1 MWVKVLAAMLIGTIA
16 LSFLTDI
23 YVIEQTY
30 RKAGRAIEHSLD
42 SGIVA
47 SGIVEDA
54 QEGIVRLEP
63 TALRDATKRE
73 FIRYMNLDDQLEN
86 KVLKDS
92 QFDVSVSYFD
102 SIPVVN
108 VKFKTNISFMIPDI
122 SYPITVNR
130 NISYESIY
138 K

>member
-1 MWVKVLAAMLIGTIA
+1 MWVKVLAVMLIGTIA
-16 LSFLTDI
+16 LSFLTDV

-54 QEGIVRLEP
+54 QEGIVRLEL
-63 TALRDATKRE
+63 TALKDATRRE
-73 FIRYMNLDDQLEN
+73 FIRYMNLDEQLEN
-86 KVLKDS
+86 KVMKDS

>member
-16 LSFLTDI
+16 LSFLTDV

-42 SGIVA
+42 SGIVE
-47 SGIVEDA
+47 SGLVEDA